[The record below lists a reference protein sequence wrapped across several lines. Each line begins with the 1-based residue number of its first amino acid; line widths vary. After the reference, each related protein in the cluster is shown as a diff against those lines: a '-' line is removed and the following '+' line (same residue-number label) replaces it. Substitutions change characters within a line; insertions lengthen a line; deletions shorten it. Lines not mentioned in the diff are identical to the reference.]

1 MGQLTK
7 NILLADDDLED
18 QELFKDTI
26 SEIEPLTQVQFA
38 LNGKQALEYLAKCD
52 DEDLPGLI
60 ILDYN
65 MPELNG
71 PQVLKILSS
80 SPRYKTIPKL
90 VWSTSN
96 TASYIKECREKGAI
110 EYFVKPNSIVE
121 LRKVVKNM
129 LELRDHS
136 V

>member
-1 MGQLTK
+1 MNQLAK

-26 SEIEPLTQVQFA
+26 SEIEPLTQVQSA
-38 LNGKQALEYLAKCD
+38 LNGKQAVDYLSKCGD
-52 DEDLPGLI
+52 DELPSLI

-80 SPRYKTIPKL
+80 SPRYKGIPKL

-96 TASYIKECREKGAI
+96 TNNYIKECREKGAT
-110 EYFVKPNSIVE
+110 EYFVKPSSMVE

-129 LELRDHS
+129 LALRDLP